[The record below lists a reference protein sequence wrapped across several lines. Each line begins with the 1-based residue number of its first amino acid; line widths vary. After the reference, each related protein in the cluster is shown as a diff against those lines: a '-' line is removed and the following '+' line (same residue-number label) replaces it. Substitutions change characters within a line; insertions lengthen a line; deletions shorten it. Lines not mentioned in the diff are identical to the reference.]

1 MARRD
6 FDAYY
11 NKIASQLFEL
21 DKVFKDL
28 SAEAD
33 AGMVEPERLEQ
44 VKITIEPIKTSYQTL
59 SYIKYLLDMPANKS
73 KRSRFASQNRK
84 LLNVSKGHQSKDI
97 IDRNDNILKE
107 LKKWE
112 TYYVN

>member
-1 MARRD
+1 MARKD

-28 SAEAD
+28 AAEAD

-44 VKITIEPIKTSYQTL
+44 VKVTIEPIKTSYQTL
-59 SYIKYLLDMPANKS
+59 SYIKYLLDKPARKS
-73 KRSRFASQNRK
+73 KHSRYDNQSRK
-84 LLNVSKGHQSKDI
+84 LLNSTRGYHSKDYI
-97 IDRNDNILKE
+97 NRNSEILGG
-107 LKKWE
+107 LKSK
-112 TYYVN
+112 

>member
-1 MARRD
+1 MARKD

-33 AGMVEPERLEQ
+33 AGMIEPERLEQ
-44 VKITIEPIKTSYQTL
+44 VKITIEPIRTSYHTL
-59 SYIKYLLDMPANKS
+59 SYIKYLLDKPARKAKQGRYDRQS
-73 KRSRFASQNRK
+73 KKVLRSTE
-84 LLNVSKGHQSKDI
+84 GYQSKDY
-97 IDRNDNILKE
+97 IDKNSKILGGLRSK
-107 LKKWE
+107 
-112 TYYVN
+112 